1 MHHAPRTTQQASR
14 FTFHVSRIT
23 PPMSKV
29 TNIVVAGLGGQ
40 GVLKGTDILADV
52 ALSAGYDV
60 KKSEIKG
67 MSQRGGSVTGD
78 VRFGHTVFSPMVPG
92 GEADFLLV
100 LEPTQVEPHRH
111 MLRPDGVLITPDA
124 VQADQLPNKKT
135 LNMALLGA
143 LSAHLPMAE
152 EQWLASLR
160 AGFAETFFEGN
171 RTAFL
176 IGREGQRAK
185 V

>member
-1 MHHAPRTTQQASR
+1 MTK
-14 FTFHVSRIT
+14 I
-23 PPMSKV
+23 

-52 ALSAGYDV
+52 ALRAGYDV

-78 VRFGHTVFSPMVPG
+78 VRFGPEVFSPMVPA

-100 LEPTQVEPHRH
+100 LEPTQVEPQKH
-111 MLRPDGVLITPDA
+111 MLRPGGTLITPDA
-124 VQADQLPNKKT
+124 VRAEQLPNKKA
-135 LNMALLGA
+135 LNVALLGA
-143 LSAHLPMAE
+143 LSAHLPMPEA
-152 EQWLASLR
+152 QWLEALR

-176 IGREGQRAK
+176 IGRKGQQPVAQA
-185 V
+185 

>member
-1 MHHAPRTTQQASR
+1 
-14 FTFHVSRIT
+14 
-23 PPMSKV
+23 MSKV
-29 TNIVVAGLGGQ
+29 TNIVLAGIGGQ

-52 ALSAGYDV
+52 ALRAGYDV

-78 VRFGHTVFSPMVPG
+78 VRFGDTVFSPMVPG

-124 VQADQLPNKKT
+124 VRADELPNKKT
-135 LNMALLGA
+135 LNVALLGA

-176 IGREGQRAK
+176 IGRGGQKSEDGSPRAP
-185 V
+185 VPGS